1 MGKRFWCANLFF
13 VLMLAS
19 CRSLHPGDL
28 LFHVVAEDNHITSV
42 TSGRIDHVAIYLGH
56 DSVIEAIPLKGVTTT
71 PLHTVL
77 HREQGHYIRCRVK
90 DADIKKTIS
99 NAFNYLGRPY
109 DSLYLADNHA
119 IYCSELVVF
128 SFVDHHDNLVF
139 EQSRMTFHDSTNTIP
154 IYWQELYA
162 RHGMKVP
169 EGAPGTNPSELARH
183 SSLRLQKSI
192 K

>member
-1 MGKRFWCANLFF
+1 MQVTTPWWPA
-13 VLMLAS
+13 VS
-19 CRSLHPGDL
+19 CCGRRQSHNQRYLRAHRSCGNI
-28 LFHVVAEDNHITSV
+28 F
-42 TSGRIDHVAIYLGH
+42 
-56 DSVIEAIPLKGVTTT
+56 IEAIPLKGVTTT

-77 HREQGHYIRCRVK
+77 HREQGHYTRCRVK

-183 SSLRLQKSI
+183 SSLRPHKSI